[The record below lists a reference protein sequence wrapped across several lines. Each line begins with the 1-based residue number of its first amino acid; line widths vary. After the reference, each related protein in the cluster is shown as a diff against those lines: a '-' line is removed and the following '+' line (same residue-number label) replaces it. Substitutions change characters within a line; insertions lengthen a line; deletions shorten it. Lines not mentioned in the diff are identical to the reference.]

1 MGKQA
6 FHTGLRKTDAL
17 LDSSEK
23 CVKHSARALIAKH
36 EPFPTALAAASV
48 VIATVMGIVVYF
60 KKRKR

>member
-6 FHTGLRKTDAL
+6 FHTRLRKIDAL
-17 LDSSEK
+17 LDSSENAL
-23 CVKHSARALIAKH
+23 SIQRALIAKH

-48 VIATVMGIVVYF
+48 VIVTVMGILVYF